1 MKKNQKQFS
10 LSLKN
15 RKSAGFTLIELL
27 IVIAVMAILTTVVFV
42 ALDPLA
48 RFQDARNNRRN
59 TDVTAIISAIKLYQV
74 DNQGSHYED
83 LGDAIVGYPYLIGAG
98 GNENEYCDSECTIP
112 ASETEGNSYDFA
124 DTLVA
129 SGDSCHIDLEKYSL
143 DGYLAEIPVDP
154 NGDADNESAPNSNF
168 TGYYLI
174 KNTNGSI
181 TIGSCLEEKGSAAE
195 IKEIS
200 TKR

>member
-48 RFQDARNNRRN
+48 RFQDARNNRRS
-59 TDVTAIISAIKLYQV
+59 TDVAAIISAIKLYQV
-74 DNQGSHYED
+74 DNQGSHSGD
-83 LGDAIVGYPYLIGAG
+83 LSDAIVGYPYYIGA
-98 GNENEYCDSECTIP
+98 EDSGCEHACTIP

-129 SGDSCHIDLEKYSL
+129 SGDSCHISL
-143 DGYLAEIPVDP
+143 DEYSAAGYLAEIPVDP
-154 NGDADNESAPNSNF
+154 NGDADNADDIYPNSRF